1 MVINHWDLLEDNI
14 HVDIQT
20 GTLGILLAS
29 SIGGAEAGPFAVH
42 LWGLENILGIWK
54 TTCMAFCQQHDI
66 RRFFWNTLLK
76 GIGDVSG
83 ETKLASQTARLVGIF
98 MVNDF
103 YEASDD
109 EQGMNLAVLELMT
122 LNFSDRHRE
131 PSVSIASTWI
141 LALPPSPI

>member
-29 SIGGAEAGPFAVH
+29 SIGDAVGPFAVQ

-54 TTCMAFCQQHDI
+54 TTCMAFYPQHDI
-66 RRFFWNTLLK
+66 RRFFWKTLFK

-83 ETKLASQTARLVGIF
+83 KTKLASQTARLVGIF

-103 YEASDD
+103 DEASDE
-109 EQGMNLAVLELMT
+109 EQGMNLAVLESMT
-122 LNFSDRHRE
+122 LILSD
-131 PSVSIASTWI
+131 
-141 LALPPSPI
+141 